1 MHMWRKMMSVLKG
14 KWKQIISDFYT
25 EFKWFFLWHDMYKA
39 AQSCVCVD
47 GTSLL
52 WMWLQTVLALVVV
65 VDVVADSP
73 CTRHIMDS
81 CLRAGDHLSVDT
93 TQHTRRSW
101 SRMTWQCSRTMNW
114 YHNYKW
120 QDTRRLWLLIA
131 DATAELPSY
140 WRLFHTRHR

>member
-1 MHMWRKMMSVLKG
+1 
-14 KWKQIISDFYT
+14 
-25 EFKWFFLWHDMYKA
+25 MYKA

-52 WMWLQTVLALVVV
+52 WMWLQTVLALVVSSLLWMWLQTVIALVVV

-93 TQHTRRSW
+93 TQHTRRS
-101 SRMTWQCSRTMNW
+101 
-114 YHNYKW
+114 
-120 QDTRRLWLLIA
+120 
-131 DATAELPSY
+131 
-140 WRLFHTRHR
+140 